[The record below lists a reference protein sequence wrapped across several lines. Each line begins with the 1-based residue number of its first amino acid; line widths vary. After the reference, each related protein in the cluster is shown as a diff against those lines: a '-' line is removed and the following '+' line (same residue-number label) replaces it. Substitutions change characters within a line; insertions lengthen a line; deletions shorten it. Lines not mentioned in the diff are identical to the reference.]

1 MLNAQYKTAAAAP
14 DLRVRGTGAC
24 SLAGAGMA
32 ILMRNRDNPPRVRY
46 SWENEAETI
55 DVEEL
60 GDVPARDG
68 DVRPP
73 VTIH

>member
-1 MLNAQYKTAAAAP
+1 
-14 DLRVRGTGAC
+14 
-24 SLAGAGMA
+24 MA

-46 SWENEAETI
+46 SWESEVETI

-60 GDVPARDG
+60 GDEPARDG

>member
-1 MLNAQYKTAAAAP
+1 MTGVLVTAA
-14 DLRVRGTGAC
+14 LIVGAV
-24 SLAGAGMA
+24 MA

-46 SWENEAETI
+46 SWENEVETI

-60 GDVPARDG
+60 GDEPAGDG